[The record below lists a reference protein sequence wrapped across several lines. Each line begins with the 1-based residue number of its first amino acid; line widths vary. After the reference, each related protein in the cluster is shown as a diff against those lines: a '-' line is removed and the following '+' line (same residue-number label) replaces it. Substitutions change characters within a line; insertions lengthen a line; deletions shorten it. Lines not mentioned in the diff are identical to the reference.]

1 MTLAGQG
8 APPFSSWGLHMIKK
22 LVAAAVTVAA
32 LVLAFAPAASA
43 AAECGIPQAVP
54 GCTGGY

>member
-1 MTLAGQG
+1 
-8 APPFSSWGLHMIKK
+8 MIKK
-22 LVAAAVTVAA
+22 LVAAVVTVAA

-43 AAECGIPQAVP
+43 AECGIPQAVP

>member
-1 MTLAGQG
+1 
-8 APPFSSWGLHMIKK
+8 MIKK
-22 LVAAAVTVAA
+22 LVAAVVTVAA

-43 AAECGIPQAVP
+43 SASECGIPQANP